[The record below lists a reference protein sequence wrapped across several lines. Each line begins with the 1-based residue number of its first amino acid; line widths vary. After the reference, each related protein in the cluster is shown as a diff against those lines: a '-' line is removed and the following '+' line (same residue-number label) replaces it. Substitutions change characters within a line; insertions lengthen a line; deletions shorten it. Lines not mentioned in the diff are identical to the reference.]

1 MSRRA
6 AKQKAAPPAPTT
18 IAARRGW
25 AEGDREADAIEKTL
39 VDVRNYIDEVEKA
52 VASLHTDQERVESL
66 LGPLVDIDEPGPLLN
81 GGTAEELA
89 PAVAKIREAL
99 LAVGTVGSL
108 GETAYDLARKAY
120 IEVEGVDVARL
131 RTLASER
138 DAEEERAQEAEA
150 EVEDLEAQVA
160 DGLRPEDVGE
170 LLVRCG
176 CHEPPNGWT
185 RDNVLE
191 QLTELAWQVSLARSK
206 GAA

>member
-6 AKQKAAPPAPTT
+6 AKQKAPPPAPT
-18 IAARRGW
+18 IAIGRSGW
-25 AEGDREADAIEKTL
+25 SEGDREADAIEKTL
-39 VDVRNYIDEVEKA
+39 VDVRNYIDEVENA

-138 DAEEERAQEAEA
+138 AQEAEA